1 MSVLK
6 TDVLDAELQLVP
18 FGTMSAHLRRPIVL
32 TGTPAGHRLVYELE
46 SGCIESD
53 RLRAT
58 MVGSS
63 SADWLTVGPE
73 GTGTMDVRVMAQTD
87 DGALIF
93 IQYNGRVDLT
103 DGIQAG
109 MTKPLYSTPR
119 FETGDPRYLWL
130 NHIQAVGKGRMNG
143 PVLTYQLFELR

>member
-1 MSVLK
+1 
-6 TDVLDAELQLVP
+6 
-18 FGTMSAHLRRPIVL
+18 
-32 TGTPAGHRLVYELE
+32 
-46 SGCIESD
+46 
-53 RLRAT
+53 
-58 MVGSS
+58 MVGHS

-93 IQYNGRVDLT
+93 IQYHGRVDLT

-109 MTKPLYSTPR
+109 MNKPLYSTPR

-130 NHIQAVGKGRMNG
+130 NHVQAVGKGRMNG